1 MAKSKS
7 LKRFIAAVLASSL
20 LPWIPLSASAVVE
33 KVMEKDYGNYKQ
45 NFTYVD
51 LKGVVNRGFAD
62 DAASDGVGG
71 WADQGPLN
79 DMSCFKD
86 RGVTEYLGV
95 KFDIIEP
102 NSNGGKSAIVL
113 RGQNDQTVPLEVEIP
128 VNEKCAGLYFFH
140 ASPWLNAKEAVG
152 SYVLVYETGEQHEI
166 PLNGGEEVFNWWN
179 HSESDSA
186 IIGWEDY
193 NDSSLVS
200 MAIFPVQNPY
210 PEKKIEKIIAKTIGE
225 GPYLCIAGITLTDAG
240 PYLPRVEKVDIGNPD
255 TSNWYPYTPC
265 EDSSKIAGT
274 PIDMSRYLDA
284 PAGKHG
290 YINAVGEDLVFDD
303 GTDFNV
309 WGLNISYRAWY
320 PDYNEA
326 EMNARRIAQ
335 MGFNVCR
342 FHIPQLGSDIYAGV
356 DNLGGSTRRTGYVS
370 KKYMDRF
377 CYFIYCLKQQG
388 IYIGIDLT
396 DTNGTTWKDNNFQDE
411 EKLGASTRGPN
422 YFEEEIIKLNNKI
435 AENILTYYNPYTGMT
450 IGEDPTLIWTSLYNE
465 SSIHMVTNFEEWEY
479 YYPKMNEL
487 YNNWL
492 LKKYPT
498 RAALKAAWEDPNS
511 ENMALEDDEDQTK
524 GTVRLYAAAKR
535 KKLNDNRNRDN
546 IAFLTDMQQ
555 TNFRT
560 RFEEVRKWAPRALMQ
575 GSTQFTSGY
584 DDRSNLYSQI
594 MENDFHS
601 LQSYFYLLTGNGEH
615 LQAGTKVSGTPSP
628 TVKNRELHN
637 FKYFVAGDIYGMP
650 YLQTEWDAGMPNPY
664 RSELNLMMGTWAAFH
679 NWGPVLFVWDHTCE
693 YNARES
699 KDDSEKFP
707 LNQHSLMDRP
717 EAVHA
722 FPSIAQMYLRGDITQ
737 ATKSFYPQR
746 FRGEEVYDRANA
758 SLTIDPTY
766 AWSGKSGAF
775 YDALAYDESIND
787 NDIAKMKYHGD
798 KTGRYISHTDEIML
812 DVNEG
817 LYLVNTE
824 NTQAAAGFVD
834 KVELNDVIF
843 EVENNFSTVT
853 LSSLSETE
861 NIHNADS
868 LLLTLVGD
876 SRPSSL
882 IMNDTCTEF
891 LSNCAG
897 PMILEPIVGTFTI
910 KNQNDYDVYSLGFD
924 GHRKDRI
931 MTEKTEEGYTKFKT
945 SVEDQVMNYEI
956 VCTGK
961 ASVNPE
967 NEKISFIKEVDL
979 GDLFTDLGEY
989 EPYKKEIERTF
1000 LQGYIKEVGPKRIA
1014 PEQSVTRGQA
1024 VQILNTLFSFGGE
1037 VENPFADMD
1046 ETHPYT
1052 KAAITGYMKGYV
1064 NGDLNGNFRPDEPIS
1079 RQDFFVM
1086 LKKALDET
1094 LKKRTSNPGAT
1105 AVYSDYNSISDYA
1118 KAAIDEMI
1126 ELGYTEVSD
1135 TFNPK
1140 AQMTRG
1146 DLCRAIYN
1154 VLWK

>member
-1 MAKSKS
+1 MAKSKY
-7 LKRFIAAVLASSL
+7 LKRFIAVTLCASL
-20 LPWIPLSASAVVE
+20 LPWIPFSATAAVE
-33 KVMEKDYGNYKQ
+33 KVMVDEYHNYKQ
-45 NFTYVD
+45 TFTYVD
-51 LKGVVNRGFAD
+51 LRGVVNRGFAD
-62 DAASDGVGG
+62 DAAADGVGG

-86 RGVTEYLGV
+86 RGVNEYLGV

-113 RGQNDQTVPLEVEIP
+113 RGQNDQSVPLEVEIP

-140 ASPWLNAKEAVG
+140 ASPWLAAKEDVG
-152 SYVLVYETGEQHEI
+152 AYILVYEDGAQHEV
-166 PLNGGEEVFNWWN
+166 PLSGGDEVFNWWN
-179 HSESDSA
+179 TSESDQA
-186 IIGWEDY
+186 IVGWSDY

-200 MAIFPVQNPY
+200 LAVFPVQNPY
-210 PEKKIEKIIAKTIGE
+210 PDKKISKIIAKTIGE

-240 PYLPRVEKVDIGNPD
+240 PYLPQVEKVDIGNPD

-265 EDSSKIAGT
+265 EDSDIIEGT

-290 YINAVGEDLVFDD
+290 YINAKGEDLVFDD
-303 GTDFNV
+303 GTAFNV

-326 EMNARRIAQ
+326 EKNAKRIAQ

-342 FHIPQLGSDIYAGV
+342 FHIPQMGSDIYAGV
-356 DNLGGSTRRTGYVS
+356 DNLGGSTRRSGYIS

-377 CYFIYCLKQQG
+377 CYFIYCLKKEG
-388 IYIGIDLT
+388 IYVGIDLT
-396 DTNGTTWKDNNFQDE
+396 NTMGNAWKDNNFQDE
-411 EKLGASTRGPN
+411 EKLNGTTRGPN
-422 YFEEEIIKLNNKI
+422 FFEEEIIKLNNKI
-435 AENILTYYNPYTGMT
+435 AENILSYYNPYTKMT
-450 IGEDPTLIWTSLYNE
+450 IGEDPSLIWASLYNE
-465 SSIHMVTNFEEWEY
+465 SSIHMATNFEDWEY
-479 YYPKMNEL
+479 YYPKMNKL
-487 YNNWL
+487 YNEWL

-498 RAALKAAWEDPNS
+498 RAALEAAWADPLS
-511 ENMALEDDEDQTK
+511 ENMALEADEDQTK
-524 GTVRLYAAAKR
+524 GTVKLYAAAKR
-535 KKLNDNRNRDN
+535 KKVNDKRNRDN
-546 IAFLTDMQQ
+546 IAFLSDMQQ
-555 TNFRT
+555 INFAT
-560 RFEEVRKWAPRALMQ
+560 RFETLRQWAPRALLQ

-615 LQAGTKVSGTPSP
+615 LQYGTKVSGTPSP

-637 FKYFVAGDIYGMP
+637 FKYFVAGDPYGIP

-664 RSELNLMMGTWAAFH
+664 RSELNLMMGALSAFH

-693 YNARES
+693 YNSRRAEN
-699 KDDSEKFP
+699 DADKFP

-722 FPSIAQMYLRGDITQ
+722 FPSIAQMVLRGDITP
-737 ATKSFYPQR
+737 ATKGFYPQR

-775 YDALAYDESIND
+775 YDALCYDESAND
-787 NDIAKMKYHGD
+787 NDIAKMKLHGD

-843 EVENNFSTVT
+843 EVENDFSTVT

-876 SRPSSL
+876 ARPSSL
-882 IMNDTCTEF
+882 IMNETCTEF
-891 LSNCAG
+891 LSNCEG
-897 PMILEPIVGTFTI
+897 PMILEPIIGTFTI
-910 KNQNDYDVYSLGFD
+910 KNQNSYDVYSIGFD
-924 GHRKDRI
+924 GHRKAKI
-931 MTEKTEEGYTKFKT
+931 VTEKTPEGYTKFSST
-945 SVEDQVMNYEI
+945 ERDEVMNYEI
-956 VCTGK
+956 VCVEK

-967 NEKISFIKEVDL
+967 NEKISFIKEVYL
-979 GDLFTDLGEY
+979 GDLFTDLGAY

-1000 LQGYIKEVGPKRIA
+1000 LQGYIKEVAPNRIA
-1014 PEQSVTRGQA
+1014 PEQAVTRGQA
-1024 VQILNTLFSFGGE
+1024 VQFINNLLGFAGE
-1037 VENPFADMD
+1037 AENPFADID
-1046 ETHPYT
+1046 ETHASY
-1052 KAAITGYMKGYV
+1052 KAAVTAYVKGYV
-1064 NGDLNGNFRPDEPIS
+1064 SGDQYGNFRPDEAVS

-1086 LKKALDET
+1086 LKRALDNS
-1094 LKKRTSNPGAT
+1094 LKKRKNNPGAT
-1105 AVYSDYNSISDYA
+1105 PSYADYDSISSYA
-1118 KAAIDEMI
+1118 KVAIDEMI
-1126 ELGYTEVSD
+1126 TLGYTEEGMY
-1135 TFNPK
+1135 FNPK
-1140 AQMTRG
+1140 APLTRG

-1154 VLWK
+1154 ILWK